1 MKVKKHRRNYTA
13 QFKSKVALEAHEGC
27 VSALV
32 ISKRYGIH
40 PNLICQWKKSLV
52 ENSHCLFEDSHPE
65 KDDRDRQIEALNKKV
80 ESLSKDVEFLK
91 KQLVDLSPNKRKTM
105 INKEVKEPSVRRQ
118 CDLLSVCRRTL
129 YYKPVGESDEN
140 LEILLLLDRQYL
152 ETPYYGE
159 RRLLALLR
167 EKGYNINIKRV
178 RRLMRIVR
186 WCTLYPKKRTTQPD
200 RKALKHPYLLR
211 DLTVD
216 RSNQVWAI
224 DITYVPM
231 KRGYMYLFAIIDL
244 YSRYVVGWD
253 ISNSMTSE
261 WCVGVLKDAMERHGK
276 PEIVNSDQGSQFTS
290 DKYIDFLKTNN
301 VKISMDGK
309 GRALD
314 NSFIERLWRS
324 VKQEHVYLNLSE
336 TGTDLWRGLN
346 DYFQFYNTKRL
357 HQSLGHKSPEKLY
370 KPVNKTA

>member
-167 EKGYNINIKRV
+167 EKGYNIYIKRV
-178 RRLMRIVR
+178 RRLMRIV
-186 WCTLYPKKRTTQPD
+186 
-200 RKALKHPYLLR
+200 
-211 DLTVD
+211 
-216 RSNQVWAI
+216 
-224 DITYVPM
+224 
-231 KRGYMYLFAIIDL
+231 
-244 YSRYVVGWD
+244 GWQ
-253 ISNSMTSE
+253 T
-261 WCVGVLKDAMERHGK
+261 
-276 PEIVNSDQGSQFTS
+276 IV
-290 DKYIDFLKTNN
+290 
-301 VKISMDGK
+301 
-309 GRALD
+309 
-314 NSFIERLWRS
+314 
-324 VKQEHVYLNLSE
+324 
-336 TGTDLWRGLN
+336 
-346 DYFQFYNTKRL
+346 
-357 HQSLGHKSPEKLY
+357 
-370 KPVNKTA
+370 